1 MVLSFLGLGEQDESK
16 RLEKYLTILSELP
29 TVNAVTLRRLL
40 SHLHF
45 IHEESEHN
53 LMPVENLAAIWG
65 PTLMH
70 VEVSTRT
77 KLPNFLLSVCTNL
90 IVRTD
95 AHFYLFLFALKKA

>member
-1 MVLSFLGLGEQDESK
+1 MLLVRSTFHSLDVPSPLKKNIKIGEQDESK
-16 RLEKYLTILSELP
+16 RLEKYLAILSELP
-29 TVNAVTLRRLL
+29 LVNAVTLRRLL

-70 VEVSTRT
+70 VEVSV
-77 KLPNFLLSVCTNL
+77 L
-90 IVRTD
+90 
-95 AHFYLFLFALKKA
+95 